1 MERIRVLAV
10 LSVRRACAFAALA
23 IVTVMFALV
32 ADPLLSLR
40 SGAILTTFA
49 AAVLYWRGLQA
60 PRRNHR
66 HTELW
71 ILLDGATNPPD
82 SHMGRVINNTLREVY
97 LWHAE
102 RAAIIAALLWLLV
115 FVSRILA

>member
-23 IVTVMFALV
+23 IVTVMFGLA
-32 ADPLLSLR
+32 ADPVLSLR
-40 SGAILTTFA
+40 SGAVLTTLA
-49 AAVLYWRGLQA
+49 AVVLYWFGLEA

-71 ILLDGATNPPD
+71 ILLDGAARPPD
-82 SHMGRVINNTLREVY
+82 SHVGRIINNTLREVY
-97 LWHAE
+97 LWHAV
-102 RAAIIAALLWLLV
+102 RAAMIAAALWLLV
-115 FVSRILA
+115 FAGRIFG